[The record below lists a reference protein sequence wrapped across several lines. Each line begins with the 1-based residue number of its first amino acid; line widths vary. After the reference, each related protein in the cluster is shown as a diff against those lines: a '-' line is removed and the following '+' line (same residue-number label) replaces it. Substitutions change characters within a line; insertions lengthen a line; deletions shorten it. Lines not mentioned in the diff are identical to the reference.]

1 MYLEIDNRGCSQR
14 SVDCFS
20 TVNEVASYLAA
31 AHIKAQL
38 PYPLESVTSSK
49 SFSSENILEI
59 RHSHHFQVFSNSG
72 KHKFYMNRPWGHCEI
87 LKDVTF
93 NP

>member
-1 MYLEIDNRGCSQR
+1 MYLEIDNRGCSER

-38 PYPLESVTSSK
+38 PYPLESVASSK
-49 SFSSENILEI
+49 SFRSNDT
-59 RHSHHFQVFSNSG
+59 FDTFS
-72 KHKFYMNRPWGHCEI
+72 
-87 LKDVTF
+87 
-93 NP
+93 